1 MVVAANRHRG
11 REPGLPRGG
20 RGCSSRPSRE
30 GARLSAVGRR
40 PSSRRSARTAI
51 RVGAD
56 VPERARADASGLAP
70 TAPLALRAA
79 ALGTEEVS
87 TALRICHAHGQPVVT
102 QGGMTG
108 LAGGAHPFDA
118 EVALSLERMS
128 GVEEVDAGAATLTA
142 LAGTAAPRWSRTPPP
157 RAGFLCGIDLGAR
170 GTCTIGGNIATNA
183 GGNNV
188 VRYGMARRIRAR
200 PRGGARR
207 RDRNALAQQ
216 DAQEQR
222 RLRLDAAVHR
232 ARRARSGVVT
242 RVVIGLHPRPEGV
255 HTALCAVEN
264 ADAALALLRALER
277 CFAGGLLVFEGM
289 WREFIRQAVDE
300 VGLAAPFAEEHDVLV
315 LVEAATGAGPEGA
328 ERFEE
333 ALGSLLEEG
342 LVHDAVVA
350 RSEADRAKLW
360 AFRESPYEYQAK
372 LPKWVGFDVS
382 FPRARI
388 GEAVEALRAAAASRW
403 PAGAERDLRPHRR
416 FEPAP
421 DRRGRGTRQGHGGG
435 DGLCDRRGFRRLGLG
450 RARDRAQTKRA
461 WLALSRTAPELA
473 LMRTIK
479 RALDPADLLNRGRV
493 L

>member
-1 MVVAANRHRG
+1 MSAVVDALVAA
-11 REPGLPRGG
+11 L
-20 RGCSSRPSRE
+20 
-30 GARLSAVGRR
+30 GADR
-40 PSSRRSARTAI
+40 I

-70 TAPLALRAA
+70 TAPLALVLPRS
-79 ALGTEEVS
+79 TEEVS

-142 LAGTAAPRWSRTPPP
+142 LAGTPLQVVQDAAAE
-157 RAGFLCGIDLGAR
+157 AGFLCGIDLGAR

-188 VRYGMARRIRAR
+188 VRYGMARRNVLGLEAVLADGTVMRSLNKMLKN
-200 PRGGARR
+200 
-207 RDRNALAQQ
+207 NAGYDWTQLFIGS
-216 DAQEQR
+216 EGT
-222 RLRLDAAVHR
+222 L
-232 ARRARSGVVT
+232 GVVT

-403 PAGAERDLRPHRR
+403 PQALSVIFGHIADSNLHLIVGAAGLDKAMVEETVYAIVADFGGSVSAEHGI
-416 FEPAP
+416 
-421 DRRGRGTRQGHGGG
+421 GRN
-435 DGLCDRRGFRRLGLG
+435 
-450 RARDRAQTKRA
+450 KRA